1 LQSLAGKR
9 IADSLPCPV
18 VHFDHEIGEDIKS
31 EQVLRGNFSRPIIV
45 RQINICYGRKPCE
58 LDGKTI
64 INCLLTETRVLN
76 PRVVSMELHQIRY
89 FLSLSK
95 TLNFTR
101 AADECN
107 VSQPA
112 LSRAISQ
119 LEGEL
124 GAELFRRERSLTHMT
139 DFGQSI
145 LPELRNCYE
154 ASLNAKVIAREFLR
168 EGQAPLNLALSR
180 TIEMDL
186 LSPLLGELA
195 TAFPR
200 IEIKISRGPSR
211 EVGEKLRNGE
221 AEIGISGPLGDN
233 WERLEARKIYEQH
246 FGLLLNNDHRLSKR
260 NAIELAD
267 LKVERLL
274 SRPHCTLSE
283 MLVARLKELGGQN
296 ITKHEVPSIDD
307 LPGLVQAN
315 FGVGIWPV
323 ARKVPENLLINQVHG
338 IDMSRWIHV
347 HTVFGRRLSVGASTL
362 IGLLRA
368 RDWPA
373 PVPPA
378 HWSGELVH

>member
-1 LQSLAGKR
+1 
-9 IADSLPCPV
+9 
-18 VHFDHEIGEDIKS
+18 
-31 EQVLRGNFSRPIIV
+31 
-45 RQINICYGRKPCE
+45 
-58 LDGKTI
+58 
-64 INCLLTETRVLN
+64 
-76 PRVVSMELHQIRY
+76 MELHQIRY

-154 ASLNAKVIAREFLR
+154 ASLSAKAIAREFLR

-246 FGLLLNNDHRLSKR
+246 FGLLLNNEHRLSKH

-323 ARKVPENLLINQVHG
+323 ARKLPENLLINQVHG

-373 PVPPA
+373 QVPPA